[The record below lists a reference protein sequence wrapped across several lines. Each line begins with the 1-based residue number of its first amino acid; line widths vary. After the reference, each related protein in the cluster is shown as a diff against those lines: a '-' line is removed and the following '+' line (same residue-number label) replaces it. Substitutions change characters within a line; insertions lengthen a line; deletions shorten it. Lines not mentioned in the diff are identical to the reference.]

1 MRIIYFI
8 EIEIFNLI
16 FYSNGGVRKFTASEQ
31 CWFETWSAIYLSIKR
46 IPDNVIIKQVNEHAS
61 KTISKVAL
69 LNTRKRVKR
78 DFYQG

>member
-1 MRIIYFI
+1 M
-8 EIEIFNLI
+8 LI
-16 FYSNGGVRKFTASEQ
+16 QNMV
-31 CWFETWSAIYLSIKR
+31 CNLSIKR

-78 DFYQG
+78 DFYHGYKKLLEAEYKYVHEFKE

>member
-16 FYSNGGVRKFTASEQ
+16 FYSNRDVRKFTGSERMLIQ
-31 CWFETWSAIYLSIKR
+31 NMVCNLSIKR